1 MKTIKYLHRTLLLR
15 FLFSFPAMFFAVS
28 GQAQKNDSIMVNI
41 WADKLFCKTE
51 MEDATA
57 DGKGNEA
64 FVQYHWAIV
73 NANTGAVTKSGIQ
86 ANLDIKMLFS
96 GNNYPLNKMI
106 FGEYPIRENDILVII
121 PVIWE
126 QDRAGA
132 NVLPAFN
139 QNMTT
144 CITTI
149 AGQLPAKY
157 ATLRTNYNNSTTGYY
172 TNLIVD
178 VDKVRTL
185 NWNSFTGLPSF
196 KDLLEPVRG
205 SAATRPIGISSNFE
219 FTPAIFTFSRASLY
233 MFEYLAPGSNNR
245 NNIIQFQA
253 NYIEGFVGDPN
264 NRPNYSVFISV
275 QKKTINPSIINP
287 PPPVV
292 TPPYQ
297 VETWTGSWDGLSDPF
312 LKMKISDDGFFQL
325 YDAYNTPRQSGTY
338 TMTND
343 QFSGK
348 ITLNSK
354 RYELTGTLNR
364 TAGTLS
370 GNWKYNDGFTTKSGS
385 FTLRK
390 L

>member
-1 MKTIKYLHRTLLLR
+1 MKTSKHPIQTLLLR
-15 FLFSFPAMFFAVS
+15 YMLFLALILFAES
-28 GQAQKNDSIMVNI
+28 GIAQKQDSIMLNI

-51 MEDATA
+51 MEDATD
-57 DGKGNEA
+57 DGRGNEA

-73 NANTGAVTKSGIQ
+73 NANNGSISKSGIQ

-96 GNNYPLNKMI
+96 GNNYPLNKTI
-106 FGEYPIRENDILVII
+106 FGQYPIHENDILVII

-126 QDRAGA
+126 QDRTGPD
-132 NVLPAFN
+132 VLTAFN
-139 QNMTT
+139 QNMVT
-144 CITTI
+144 CINTI
-149 AGQLPAKY
+149 ANQLPAKY
-157 ATLRTNYNNSTTGYY
+157 ATLRSNYSNSATGYY
-172 TNLIVD
+172 TNLIAD

-196 KDLLEPVRG
+196 KELLAPVRG
-205 SAATRPIGISSNFE
+205 SAATRPVGISSSFE

-233 MFEYLAPGSNNR
+233 MFEYLAPGSDNR
-245 NNIIQFQA
+245 NNTIQFQA

-275 QKKTINPSIINP
+275 QKRTIDPSVINP

-297 VETWTGSWDGLSDPF
+297 VGSWEGSWDGLADPF
-312 LKMKISDDGFFQL
+312 FKMKISAEGFFQL
-325 YDAYNTPRQSGTY
+325 YDYYNTARQSGTY
-338 TMTND
+338 TMNND
-343 QFSGK
+343 QFIGK

-354 RYELTGTLNR
+354 KYELTGSLNR

-370 GNWKYNDGFTTKSGS
+370 GTWKYNDGFTAKSGTWS
-385 FTLRK
+385 LRK
-390 L
+390 Q

>member
-1 MKTIKYLHRTLLLR
+1 MKTTKQSFHTLLLR
-15 FLFSFPAMFFAVS
+15 IVLGFPGILFA
-28 GQAQKNDSIMVNI
+28 GYGLAQKNDSIMLNI

-51 MEDATA
+51 MEDATD
-57 DGKGNEA
+57 DGRGNEA

-73 NANTGAVTKSGIQ
+73 NANNGSISKSGIQ

-96 GNNYPLNKMI
+96 GNNYPLNKTI
-106 FGEYPIRENDILVII
+106 FGQYPIRENDILVII

-126 QDRAGA
+126 QDRTGPD
-132 NVLPAFN
+132 VLTAFN
-139 QNMTT
+139 QNMVT
-144 CITTI
+144 CINTI
-149 AGQLPAKY
+149 ASQLPAKY
-157 ATLRTNYNNSTTGYY
+157 ATLRSNYSNSATGYY

-196 KDLLEPVRG
+196 KDLLAPVRG
-205 SAATRPIGISSNFE
+205 SAATRPVGISSNFE

-245 NNIIQFQA
+245 NNTIQFQA

-275 QKKTINPSIINP
+275 QKRTIDPSVINP

-292 TPPYQ
+292 TPAYQ
-297 VETWTGSWDGLSDPF
+297 VGIWEGSWDGLADPF
-312 LKMKISDDGFFQL
+312 FKMKISADGFFQL
-325 YDAYNTPRQSGTY
+325 YDSYNIARQSGSY
-338 TMTND
+338 TISND

-354 RYELTGTLNR
+354 KYELTGSLNR

-370 GNWKYNDGFTTKSGS
+370 GSWKYNDGFTAKSGTWS
-385 FTLRK
+385 LRK
-390 L
+390 Q